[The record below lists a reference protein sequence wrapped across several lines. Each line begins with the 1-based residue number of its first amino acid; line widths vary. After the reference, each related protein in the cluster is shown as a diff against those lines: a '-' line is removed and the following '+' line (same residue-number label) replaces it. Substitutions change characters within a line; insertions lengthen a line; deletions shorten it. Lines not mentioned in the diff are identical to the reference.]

1 MIDPL
6 TLALIYAILRVC
18 EGVSLNVLSSTVF
31 ESIKDKIFKQKG
43 KSEKELLSEVIQ
55 ELKKSDI
62 DDDLQKEIRKKEDK
76 ILSVSFEYYSEISKD
91 IEEIKRL
98 SQLLYEKIDEMNEEQ
113 IEISE
118 KTSELLNIICNYSP
132 STNLSLIRLYI
143 IHHNGCK

>member
-1 MIDPL
+1 MINPL

-31 ESIKDKIFKQKG
+31 VSIKDKIFKQKG
-43 KSEKELLSEVIQ
+43 KSEKELLSEVLQ

-62 DDDLQKEIRKKEDK
+62 DDDFQKEIRKKEDK

-98 SQLLYEKIDEMNEEQ
+98 SQLLYEKIDEMKEEQ

-118 KTSELLNIICNYSP
+118 KTSELLNIVSGFGLKR
-132 STNLSLIRLYI
+132 LS
-143 IHHNGCK
+143 HNSKPL